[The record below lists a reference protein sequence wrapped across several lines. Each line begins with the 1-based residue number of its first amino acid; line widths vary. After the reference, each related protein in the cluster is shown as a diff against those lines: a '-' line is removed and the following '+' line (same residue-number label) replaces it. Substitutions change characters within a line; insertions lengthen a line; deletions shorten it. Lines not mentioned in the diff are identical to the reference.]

1 MKFAWNRWRTQALA
15 VIAAVV
21 VLDRITKRWIEAN
34 VGPLDVRPVIEN
46 VFNIVHTKNRGAAFG
61 MFNDSSNEVRML
73 LLVVVSLGILG
84 LILHM
89 LWQATSNEAPGRSV
103 TRWALALVGGGAIG
117 NLWDR
122 IASGMVTDFLQVF
135 LGAYE
140 WPSFNVADS
149 AISIGAVL
157 LAAEIVFERKSHVSE
172 TPSSR

>member
-1 MKFAWNRWRTQALA
+1 MKLAWNQWRTQALA
-15 VIAAVV
+15 VIASVV

-34 VGPLDVRPVIEN
+34 VGPLDVRPVIDG

-61 MFNDSSNEVRML
+61 MFNDSPSEVRTM

-89 LWQATSNEAPGRSV
+89 LWQATGTASSGRAV
-103 TRWALALVGGGAIG
+103 TRWALALVCGGAIG

-122 IASGMVTDFLQVF
+122 VMSGMVTDFLQVF
-135 LGAYE
+135 IGSYE

-149 AISIGAVL
+149 AISVGAVL
-157 LAAEIVFERKSHVSE
+157 LAIEILFERKAHVPE
-172 TPSSR
+172 THPNR